1 MPPVEELTGWFPG
14 PNFLVPRERHARI
27 QRMADRQSKSP
38 PGTQSGHYRLPVEQ
52 WGDHPFRRLVETVRD
67 YAIFLLDTEGNV
79 VSWNAGAERLK
90 GYTAAEIIGR
100 NFSTFYP
107 QEAIDRRWPQYELET
122 AARVGHFEDEGWRV
136 RKDGSQFWAN
146 VIITA
151 LRGDDQRLI
160 GFAKVTRDLSERR
173 QNEER
178 LRESEER
185 FRLLVENVQ
194 DYAIFMLDP
203 QGRVMSWNQGARRI
217 KGYEA
222 SEIIGKTFSIFYPPE
237 AIARDWPAHE
247 LREAARTGHFE
258 DEGWRVRKDG
268 SRFWAN
274 VVITALR
281 GPDGELRGF
290 SKITRDLSER
300 RAQEEKLRRSEERFR
315 LLLEG
320 IEDYAIFMLD
330 PVGRVTSWNTGAQRM
345 MSYTEAEILGQSFE
359 RFYPAEDTAAGRPA
373 EDLRNAMLNR
383 RSEDLGWRLRKDG
396 ERFWAET
403 VLTALHDDEGRLR
416 GFAQV
421 TRDMTERKRMESLEQ
436 QGRRL
441 TEFLA
446 MLAHELRNPL
456 APIRNAVT
464 IMGAHASLPPQAAWA
479 RDVIERQTGQLARLV
494 DDLLDVSRITRGKL
508 RMKGEAM
515 DLNVAVHRAIEG
527 SRPLIDGRRQSLEV
541 RLAEG
546 PLPVHGD
553 MTRITQVI
561 VNLLNN
567 AAKYTPEGGRVEVA
581 SACEGDECLVRVRDN
596 GMGIPPY
603 LLDRIFD
610 LFAQGERTL
619 DRSEGGLGIGLTLA
633 RRIVVLHGGSIVARS
648 EGAGRGAEFEVRLPR
663 LEVELDATPQSAGEG
678 GSHGARRRSILVVD
692 DNEDAASS
700 LAMLLRMTGHEVAI
714 AHDGESA
721 LKRMQSSPPPEIVLL
736 DIGLPGMSG
745 YEVAA
750 RLREDPARSA
760 MRLYAL
766 TGYGQE
772 EDRRR
777 SAEAGFD
784 GHLVKPVVPGE
795 LFALI
800 DSSAATATR

>member
-1 MPPVEELTGWFPG
+1 
-14 PNFLVPRERHARI
+14 
-27 QRMADRQSKSP
+27 MADQSKP
-38 PGTQSGHYRLPVEQ
+38 QPGAQSGQYRLPVEQ
-52 WGDHPFRRLVETVRD
+52 WGDQPFRRLVETVRD
-67 YAIFLLDTEGNV
+67 YAIFLLDTEGNI

-90 GYTAAEIIGR
+90 GYSAAEIIGR
-100 NFSTFYP
+100 NFSIFYP
-107 QEAIDRRWPQYELET
+107 EAAIEKRWPQYELET
-122 AARVGHFEDEGWRV
+122 AARLGRFEDEGWRL
-136 RKDGSQFWAN
+136 RKDGTRFWAN

-151 LRGDDQRLI
+151 LHDDEGRLI

-185 FRLLVENVQ
+185 FRLLVEGVQ

-203 QGRVMSWNQGARRI
+203 EGRIVSWNQGARRI

-222 SEIIGKTFSIFYPPE
+222 AEIIGKSFSLFYPPE
-237 AIARDWPAHE
+237 AIAKGWPAHE
-247 LREAARTGHFE
+247 LREASRTGHFE

-268 SRFWAN
+268 TRFWAN

-281 GPDGELRGF
+281 NASGELRGY

-300 RAQEEKLRRSEERFR
+300 RLQEEKLRRSEERFR
-315 LLLEG
+315 LLVEG
-320 IEDYAIFMLD
+320 IEEYAIFMLD
-330 PVGRVTSWNTGAQRM
+330 PVGRVTSWNTGAERM
-345 MSYTEAEILGQSFE
+345 TGYTEEQILGQSFE

-373 EDLRNAMLNR
+373 EDLRIATLNR

-403 VLTALHDDEGRLR
+403 LLTALHDDEGRLR

-421 TRDMTERKRMESLEQ
+421 TRDMSERKRMESLEQ

-464 IMGAHASLPPQAAWA
+464 IMGAHRDLPSQVAWS
-479 RDVIERQTGQLARLV
+479 RDVIERQAAQLARLV

-515 DLNVAVHRAIEG
+515 DLNVAVLRAIEG

-553 MTRITQVI
+553 MTRLTQVI

-567 AAKYTPEGGRVEVA
+567 AAKYTPEGGRVQVV
-581 SACEGDECLVRVRDN
+581 SARADDECLVRVCDN
-596 GMGIPPY
+596 GMGIPPH

-619 DRSEGGLGIGLTLA
+619 DRSEGGLGIGLTLS
-633 RRIVVLHGGSIVARS
+633 RRIVALHGGSIVARS

-663 LEVELDATPQSAGEG
+663 LEVELEAERERGAGDAASSA
-678 GSHGARRRSILVVD
+678 RKRSILVVD
-692 DNEDAASS
+692 DNEDAAAS
-700 LAMLLRMTGHEVAI
+700 LAMLLRMTGHEVAVE
-714 AHDGESA
+714 HDGEGA
-721 LKRMQSSPPPEIVLL
+721 LARLAEQPADIVLL
-736 DIGLPGMSG
+736 DIGLPGISG
-745 YEVAA
+745 YDVAA
-750 RLREDPARSA
+750 RLRDHPHRPS
-760 MRLYAL
+760 MRVYAL

-777 SAEAGFD
+777 SAESGFD
-784 GHLVKPVVPGE
+784 GHLVKPVMPAE

-800 DSSAATATR
+800 DSSLATLAR